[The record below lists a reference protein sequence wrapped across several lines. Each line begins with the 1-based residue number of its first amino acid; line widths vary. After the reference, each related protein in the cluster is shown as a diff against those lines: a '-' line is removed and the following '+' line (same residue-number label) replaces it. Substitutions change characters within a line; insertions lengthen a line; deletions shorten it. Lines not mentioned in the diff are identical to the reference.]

1 MPALVWRTRPARSIS
16 RCETICASEGFS
28 FMVGRK
34 YWLIRMAADCRERT
48 LQRQTGAQSRWFCT
62 GACPHT
68 AAIDGGRPRMLEQL
82 FKLSENKTSVRTEI
96 VAGITTFLTMAY
108 IIFVNPDILSKAG
121 MPFGAVF
128 TATCV
133 AAAIG
138 CLLMAFVANYP
149 IALAPGMGLNAYFA
163 FGVVGGMKFSWQVAL
178 GCVFISGIIFFI
190 ISVLPIRE
198 WIVNA
203 IPKSLKMAIAAG
215 IGLFLALIALK
226 NAGVVI
232 GNPATLVTHGELNT
246 FPVVM
251 ATLGFVLIVA
261 LEYRRVMGGVIIGI
275 LAVTIVAIALGK
287 QKFGGVFD
295 VPPSIAP
302 VFLQMDL
309 VGAFHVGLVTVVFAF
324 LFVDLFDNTGTLI
337 ALAHRGGFMRP
348 DGTVPR
354 LHRALMADSAAA
366 MVGAAVGTSTTTS
379 YIESASGINEG
390 GRTGLTALTVAVLFL
405 LALFVAPLAGSI
417 PAYATAPALLY
428 VACLMTRGLVEIEW
442 DDITEAAP
450 AVITAI
456 AMPFTFSIAEGIAF
470 GFIAYTVI
478 KLVAGKVAEIHP
490 AVGILAVLFVIK
502 YVVIG

>member
-1 MPALVWRTRPARSIS
+1 MPAHCINWNDDQNVL
-16 RCETICASEGFS
+16 
-28 FMVGRK
+28 
-34 YWLIRMAADCRERT
+34 
-48 LQRQTGAQSRWFCT
+48 
-62 GACPHT
+62 
-68 AAIDGGRPRMLEQL
+68 GGDTKMLEQL
-82 FKLSENKTSVRTEI
+82 FKLGENKTSVRTEI

-128 TATCV
+128 SATCV

-163 FGVVGGMKFSWQVAL
+163 FVVVGAMKYSWQVAL

-226 NAGVVI
+226 NAGIVV
-232 GNPATLVTHGELNT
+232 GNPATLVSHGDLKSW
-246 FPVVM
+246 PVLM
-251 ATLGFVLIVA
+251 ASLGFALIVA
-261 LEYRRVMGGVIIGI
+261 LEHRKVIGGVIIGI
-275 LAVTIVAIALGK
+275 LAVTIVSIIAGY

-295 VPPSIAP
+295 MPPSIAP
-302 VFLQMDL
+302 VLLQMDL
-309 VGAFHVGLVTVVFAF
+309 GGALKVGLVTVVFAF

-337 ALAHRGGFMRP
+337 ALAHRGGFMKP

-354 LHRALMADSAAA
+354 LSRALMSDSAAA
-366 MVGAAVGTSTTTS
+366 MIGAAVGTSTTTS
-379 YIESASGINEG
+379 YIESASGINSG
-390 GRTGLTALTVAVLFL
+390 GRTGLTAVTVAVLFL
-405 LALFVAPLAGSI
+405 LSLFIAPLAGSI
-417 PAYATAPALLY
+417 PSYATAPALLY
-428 VACLMTRGLVEIEW
+428 VACLMTRGLVEVKW

-470 GFIAYTVI
+470 GFISYAGI
-478 KLVAGKVAEIHP
+478 KLAAGRFRDIHP
-490 AVGILAVLFVIK
+490 AVAILAVLFVIK
-502 YVVIG
+502 YLVIS

>member
-1 MPALVWRTRPARSIS
+1 
-16 RCETICASEGFS
+16 
-28 FMVGRK
+28 
-34 YWLIRMAADCRERT
+34 
-48 LQRQTGAQSRWFCT
+48 
-62 GACPHT
+62 
-68 AAIDGGRPRMLEQL
+68 MLEQV
-82 FKLSENKTSVRTEI
+82 FKLSENKTTVRTEI

-128 TATCV
+128 SATCI

-138 CLLMAFVANYP
+138 CLLMAFLANYP

-163 FGVVGGMKFSWQVAL
+163 FVVCGAMKYSWQVAL

-226 NAGVVI
+226 NGGIVV
-232 GNPATLVTHGELNT
+232 GNPATLVSHGDLKSW
-246 FPVVM
+246 PVLM
-251 ATLGFVLIVA
+251 TTLGFALIVA
-261 LEYRRVMGGVIIGI
+261 LEHRKVLGGVIIGI
-275 LAVTIVAIALGK
+275 LAVTIVSIIAGY
-287 QKFGGVFD
+287 QKFGGIFD
-295 VPPSIAP
+295 VPPSVMP

-309 VGAFHVGLVTVVFAF
+309 GGALKVGLVTVVFAF

-354 LHRALMADSAAA
+354 LNRALMSDSAAA
-366 MVGAAVGTSTTTS
+366 MIGAAVGTSTTTS
-379 YIESASGINEG
+379 YIESASGINSG
-390 GRTGLTALTVAVLFL
+390 GRTGLTAVTVAVLFL
-405 LALFVAPLAGSI
+405 LALFIAPLAGSI
-417 PAYATAPALLY
+417 PPYATAPALLY
-428 VACLMTRGLVEIEW
+428 VACLMTRGLVEVEW

-450 AVITAI
+450 AVITAL

-470 GFIAYTVI
+470 GFISYALI
-478 KLVAGKVAEIHP
+478 KLVAGRWSDIHP
-490 AVGILAVLFVIK
+490 AVGVLAVLFVIK
-502 YVVIG
+502 YLYIG

>member
-1 MPALVWRTRPARSIS
+1 M
-16 RCETICASEGFS
+16 F
-28 FMVGRK
+28 
-34 YWLIRMAADCRERT
+34 
-48 LQRQTGAQSRWFCT
+48 
-62 GACPHT
+62 
-68 AAIDGGRPRMLEQL
+68 EQI
-82 FKLSENKTSVRTEI
+82 FKLSENKTNVRTEL
-96 VAGITTFLTMAY
+96 VAGLTTFLTMAY
-108 IIFVNPDILSKAG
+108 IIFVNPAILAEAK

-128 TATCV
+128 AATCV

-138 CLLMAFVANYP
+138 CFLMAFLANYP

-163 FGVVGGMKFSWQVAL
+163 FGVVGGMGYTWQVAL
-178 GCVFISGIIFFI
+178 GCVFISGIIFLI

-203 IPKSLKMAIAAG
+203 IPMSLKMAIAAG

-226 NAGVVI
+226 NAGIVV
-232 GNPATLVTHGELNT
+232 GNQATLVTHGDLKSW
-246 FPVVM
+246 PVLM
-251 ATLGFVLIVA
+251 ATLGFALIVA
-261 LEYRRVMGGVIIGI
+261 LEYRRVLGGVIIGI
-275 LAVTIVAIALGK
+275 LVVTIISIVTGH
-287 QKFGGVFD
+287 QKFQGVFD

-309 VGAFHVGLVTVVFAF
+309 AGALGVGLVTVVFTF
-324 LFVDLFDNTGTLI
+324 LFIDLFDNTGTLI

-354 LHRALMADSAAA
+354 LRRALMADSAAA

-379 YIESASGINEG
+379 YIESASGINAG

-417 PAYATAPALLY
+417 PPYATAPALLY
-428 VACLMTRGLVEIEW
+428 VACLMARGLVEVAW

-470 GFIAYTVI
+470 GFIAYTGI
-478 KLVAGKVAEIHP
+478 KLVAGKFGDIHP
-490 AVGILAVLFVIK
+490 AVAILAVLFVIK
-502 YVVIG
+502 YVFIP

>member
-1 MPALVWRTRPARSIS
+1 
-16 RCETICASEGFS
+16 
-28 FMVGRK
+28 
-34 YWLIRMAADCRERT
+34 
-48 LQRQTGAQSRWFCT
+48 
-62 GACPHT
+62 
-68 AAIDGGRPRMLEQL
+68 MLEQI
-82 FKLSENKTSVRTEI
+82 FKLSENKTSIRTEV

-108 IIFVNPDILSKAG
+108 IIFVNPDILNAAG

-128 TATCV
+128 AATCV

-138 CLLMAFVANYP
+138 CFLMAFLANYP

-163 FGVVGGMKFSWQVAL
+163 FTVVGGMGYSWQVAL
-178 GCVFISGIIFFI
+178 GCVFISGILFFI

-226 NAGVVI
+226 NAGVVVDH
-232 GNPATLVTHGELNT
+232 PATLLTHGKLT
-246 FPVVM
+246 SFPVVM
-251 ATLGFVLIVA
+251 AALGFALIVA

-275 LAVTIVAIALGK
+275 LAVTVIAIAAGQ
-287 QKFGGVFD
+287 QKFTGIFD

-309 VGAFHVGLVTVVFAF
+309 AGAMGVGLATVVFAF

-354 LHRALMADSAAA
+354 LNRVLIADSGAA
-366 MVGAAVGTSTTTS
+366 MLGAAIGTSTTTS
-379 YIESASGINEG
+379 YIESASGINSG
-390 GRTGLTALTVAVLFL
+390 GRTGLTAATVGVLFL
-405 LALFVAPLAGSI
+405 LALFLAPLAGSI
-417 PAYATAPALLY
+417 PSYATAPALLY
-428 VACLMTRGLVEIEW
+428 VACLMARSLTEVAWE
-442 DDITEAAP
+442 DVTEAAP
-450 AVITAI
+450 AVITALT
-456 AMPFTFSIAEGIAF
+456 MPFTFSIAEGIAF
-470 GFIAYTVI
+470 GFISYAAI
-478 KLVAGKVAEIHP
+478 KLVTGRYRDVHP

>member
-1 MPALVWRTRPARSIS
+1 
-16 RCETICASEGFS
+16 
-28 FMVGRK
+28 
-34 YWLIRMAADCRERT
+34 
-48 LQRQTGAQSRWFCT
+48 
-62 GACPHT
+62 
-68 AAIDGGRPRMLEQL
+68 MLERL
-82 FKLSENKTSVRTEI
+82 FKLSENKTTVRTEI

-163 FGVVGGMKFSWQVAL
+163 FTVVGGMKYSWQVAL
-178 GCVFISGIIFFI
+178 GCVFISGIIFLI

-226 NAGVVI
+226 NAGIVV
-232 GNPATLVTHGELNT
+232 GDPATLVKHGDLMSW
-246 FPVVM
+246 PVLM
-251 ATLGFVLIVA
+251 ATLGFALIVA
-261 LEYRRVMGGVIIGI
+261 LEYRKVLGGVIIGI
-275 LAVTIVAIALGK
+275 LVVTIVSIVAGH
-287 QKFGGVFD
+287 QKFAGVFD
-295 VPPSIAP
+295 VPPDPSP

-309 VGAFHVGLVTVVFAF
+309 AGAMSVGLVTVVFAF

-354 LHRALMADSAAA
+354 LNRALISDSAAA
-366 MVGAAVGTSTTTS
+366 MIGAAVGTSTTTS
-379 YIESASGINEG
+379 YIESASGINAG
-390 GRTGLTALTVAVLFL
+390 GRTGLTAFTVAVLFL

-428 VACLMTRGLVEIEW
+428 VACLMARGLVEIEW
-442 DDITEAAP
+442 DDITDAAP

-490 AVGILAVLFVIK
+490 AVGVLAVLFVVK

>member
-1 MPALVWRTRPARSIS
+1 
-16 RCETICASEGFS
+16 
-28 FMVGRK
+28 
-34 YWLIRMAADCRERT
+34 
-48 LQRQTGAQSRWFCT
+48 
-62 GACPHT
+62 
-68 AAIDGGRPRMLEQL
+68 MLERV
-82 FKLSENKTSVRTEI
+82 FKLSENKTNVRTEV

-108 IIFVNPDILSKAG
+108 IIFVNPDILKAAG

-128 TATCV
+128 AATCV

-138 CLLMAFVANYP
+138 CFLMAFLANYP

-163 FGVVGGMKFSWQVAL
+163 FVVVGKMQFSWQVAL
-178 GCVFISGIIFFI
+178 GCVFLSGIIFFI

-232 GNPATLVTHGELNT
+232 GNPATLMTHGELNS

-275 LAVTIVAIALGK
+275 LAVTIVAIALGR
-287 QKFGGVFD
+287 QKFGGIFD

-309 VGAFHVGLVTVVFAF
+309 AGALNVGLVTVVFAF

-354 LHRALMADSAAA
+354 LHGALMADSSAA
-366 MVGAAVGTSTTTS
+366 MIGAAVGTSTTTS
-379 YIESASGINEG
+379 YIESASGINAG
-390 GRTGLTALTVAVLFL
+390 GRTGLTAFVVGLLFL
-405 LALFVAPLAGSI
+405 LALFVSPLAGSI
-417 PAYATAPALLY
+417 PSYATAPALLY
-428 VACLMTRGLVEIEW
+428 VACLMARGLVEVEW

-450 AVITAI
+450 AVITAL

-470 GFIAYTVI
+470 GFISYALI
-478 KLVAGKVAEIHP
+478 KLATGRYRDIHP

-502 YVVIG
+502 YAYNV

>member
-1 MPALVWRTRPARSIS
+1 MPAHSTREQSGRT
-16 RCETICASEGFS
+16 
-28 FMVGRK
+28 
-34 YWLIRMAADCRERT
+34 
-48 LQRQTGAQSRWFCT
+48 
-62 GACPHT
+62 
-68 AAIDGGRPRMLEQL
+68 RMLERL
-82 FKLSENKTSVRTEI
+82 FKLSENKTTVRTEI

-108 IIFVNPDILSKAG
+108 IIFVNPAILGAAK
-121 MPFGAVF
+121 MPVSAVF
-128 TATCV
+128 VSTCV

-138 CLLMAFVANYP
+138 CLLMAFLANYP

-163 FGVVGGMKFSWQVAL
+163 FGVVGGMGYSWQVAL
-178 GCVFISGIIFFI
+178 GCVFLSGVIFFI

-226 NAGVVI
+226 NAGIVI
-232 GNPATLVTHGELNT
+232 SNEATLVTHGQLT
-246 FPVVM
+246 SFPVVM
-251 ATLGFVLIVA
+251 AALGFALIVA

-275 LAVTIVAIALGK
+275 LAVTIVAIVAGQ
-287 QKFGGVFD
+287 QKFEGIFD

-309 VGAFHVGLVTVVFAF
+309 GGALKVGLVTVVFAF

-354 LHRALMADSAAA
+354 LHRALMADSGAA
-366 MVGAAVGTSTTTS
+366 MIGAAVGTSTTTS
-379 YIESASGINEG
+379 YIESASGINSG
-390 GRTGLTALTVAVLFL
+390 GRTGLTAATVGILFI

-417 PAYATAPALLY
+417 PAYATAPALFY
-428 VACLMTRGLVEIEW
+428 VACLMVRSLTEVEW

-450 AVITAI
+450 AVVTAI
-456 AMPFTFSIAEGIAF
+456 TMPFTFSIAEGIAF
-470 GFIAYTVI
+470 GFISYTAI
-478 KLVAGKVAEIHP
+478 KIATGRYRDVHP
-490 AVGILAVLFVIK
+490 AVGILTVLFVIK

>member
-1 MPALVWRTRPARSIS
+1 
-16 RCETICASEGFS
+16 
-28 FMVGRK
+28 
-34 YWLIRMAADCRERT
+34 
-48 LQRQTGAQSRWFCT
+48 
-62 GACPHT
+62 
-68 AAIDGGRPRMLEQL
+68 MLERV
-82 FKLSENKTSVRTEI
+82 FMLSENKTNVRTEV

-108 IIFVNPDILSKAG
+108 IIFVNPDILKAAG

-138 CLLMAFVANYP
+138 CFLMAFLANYP

-163 FGVVGGMKFSWQVAL
+163 FSVVGGMKLSWQVAL
-178 GCVFISGIIFFI
+178 GCVFISGVLFFI

-226 NAGVVI
+226 NAGVVVDD
-232 GNPATLVTHGELNT
+232 PATLVTHGKLT
-246 FPVVM
+246 SFPVVM
-251 ATLGFVLIVA
+251 ASLGFFLIIA
-261 LEYRRVMGGVIIGI
+261 LEYRRVIGGVIIGI
-275 LAVTIVAIALGK
+275 LVVTIIAIAAGQ
-287 QKFGGVFD
+287 QKFTGIVD

-309 VGAFHVGLVTVVFAF
+309 AGALQIGLVTVVFAF

-354 LHRALMADSAAA
+354 LHGALMADSGAA
-366 MVGAAVGTSTTTS
+366 MIGAAVGTSTTTS
-379 YIESASGINEG
+379 YIESASGINAG
-390 GRTGLTALTVAVLFL
+390 GRTGLTAAVVGILFL

-417 PAYATAPALLY
+417 PSYATAPALLY
-428 VACLMTRGLVEIEW
+428 VACLMTRSLTEVEW
-442 DDITEAAP
+442 DDVTEAAP

-456 AMPFTFSIAEGIAF
+456 TMPFTFSIAEGIAF
-470 GFIAYTVI
+470 GFISYTAI
-478 KLVAGKVAEIHP
+478 KLATGRFRDIHP

-502 YVVIG
+502 YVYIQ

>member
-1 MPALVWRTRPARSIS
+1 
-16 RCETICASEGFS
+16 
-28 FMVGRK
+28 
-34 YWLIRMAADCRERT
+34 
-48 LQRQTGAQSRWFCT
+48 
-62 GACPHT
+62 
-68 AAIDGGRPRMLEQL
+68 MLDQV
-82 FKLSENKTSVRTEI
+82 FKLSENKTSVRTEV
-96 VAGITTFLTMAY
+96 VAGITTFLTIAY
-108 IIFVNPDILSKAG
+108 IIFVNPAILTAAK

-138 CLLMAFVANYP
+138 CMLMAFLANYP

-163 FGVVGGMKFSWQVAL
+163 FGVVGGMGHTWQVAL
-178 GCVFISGIIFFI
+178 GCVFLSGVIFFI

-226 NAGVVI
+226 NAGIVVA
-232 GNPATLVTHGELNT
+232 NPETLVTHGKLVSW
-246 FPVVM
+246 PVLM
-251 ATLGFVLIVA
+251 ATLGFALIVA
-261 LEYRRVMGGVIIGI
+261 LEYRRIMGGVIIGI
-275 LAVTIVAIALGK
+275 LVVTVISILAGQ
-287 QKFGGVFD
+287 QKFEGIFD
-295 VPPSIAP
+295 IPPSIAP

-309 VGAFHVGLVTVVFAF
+309 AGALQVGLVTVVFAF

-354 LHRALMADSAAA
+354 LRGALISDSAAA
-366 MVGAAVGTSTTTS
+366 MIGAAVGTSTTTS
-379 YIESASGINEG
+379 YIESASGINAG
-390 GRTGLTALTVAVLFL
+390 GRTGLTAATVGILFL
-405 LALFVAPLAGSI
+405 LALFIAPLAASI

-428 VACLMTRGLVEIEW
+428 VACLMARGLTEVEW
-442 DDITEAAP
+442 NDITEAAP

-456 AMPFTFSIAEGIAF
+456 AMPFTFSIADGIAF
-470 GFIAYTVI
+470 GFISY
-478 KLVAGKVAEIHP
+478 AGIKVAAGRYADVHP
-490 AVGILAVLFVIK
+490 AVAILAVLFVIK

>member
-1 MPALVWRTRPARSIS
+1 
-16 RCETICASEGFS
+16 
-28 FMVGRK
+28 
-34 YWLIRMAADCRERT
+34 
-48 LQRQTGAQSRWFCT
+48 
-62 GACPHT
+62 
-68 AAIDGGRPRMLEQL
+68 MLDQI
-82 FKLSENKTSVRTEI
+82 FKLSENKTTVRTEV

-108 IIFVNPDILSKAG
+108 IIFVNPAILAAAK

-138 CLLMAFVANYP
+138 CMLMAFLANYP

-163 FGVVGGMKFSWQVAL
+163 FGVVGQMGHTWQVAL
-178 GCVFISGIIFFI
+178 GCVFFSGIIFFI

-226 NAGVVI
+226 NAGIVI
-232 GNPATLVTHGELNT
+232 ANPETLVTHGKLVSW
-246 FPVVM
+246 PVLM
-251 ATLGFVLIVA
+251 AVLGFALIVA
-261 LEYRRVMGGVIIGI
+261 LEYRRIMGGVIIGI
-275 LAVTIVAIALGK
+275 LVVTVISILAGQ
-287 QKFGGVFD
+287 QKFEGIFD

-302 VFLQMDL
+302 VFFQMDL
-309 VGAFHVGLVTVVFAF
+309 AGALQVGLVTVVFAF

-354 LHRALMADSAAA
+354 LRGALISDSAAA
-366 MVGAAVGTSTTTS
+366 MIGAAVGTSTTTS
-379 YIESASGINEG
+379 YIESASGINAG
-390 GRTGLTALTVAVLFL
+390 GRTGLTAATVGILFL

-428 VACLMTRGLVEIEW
+428 VACLMARGLTEVEW
-442 DDITEAAP
+442 NDITEAAP

-456 AMPFTFSIAEGIAF
+456 AMPFTFSIADGIAF
-470 GFIAYTVI
+470 GFISY
-478 KLVAGKVAEIHP
+478 AGIKVAAGRYADVHP
-490 AVGILAVLFVIK
+490 AVAVLAVLFVIK

>member
-1 MPALVWRTRPARSIS
+1 
-16 RCETICASEGFS
+16 
-28 FMVGRK
+28 
-34 YWLIRMAADCRERT
+34 
-48 LQRQTGAQSRWFCT
+48 
-62 GACPHT
+62 
-68 AAIDGGRPRMLEQL
+68 MLEQV
-82 FKLSENKTSVRTEI
+82 FKLGENRTNVRTEV

-108 IIFVNPDILSKAG
+108 IIFVNPSILAEAK

-128 TATCV
+128 AATCI
-133 AAAIG
+133 AAAVG
-138 CLLMAFVANYP
+138 CFLMAFLANYP

-163 FGVVGGMKFSWQVAL
+163 FGVVGGMGHSWQVAL

-226 NAGVVI
+226 NAGIVVAH
-232 GNPATLVTHGELNT
+232 PATLVTHGKLT
-246 FPVVM
+246 SFPVVM

-275 LAVTIVAIALGK
+275 LAVTIVAIAAGQ
-287 QKFGGVFD
+287 QKFTGIFD
-295 VPPSIAP
+295 APPSLAP

-309 VGAFHVGLVTVVFAF
+309 AGAMKVGLVTVVFAF

-354 LHRALMADSAAA
+354 LNRALIADSGAA
-366 MVGAAVGTSTTTS
+366 MLGAAIGTSTTTS
-379 YIESASGINEG
+379 YIESASGINAG
-390 GRTGLTALTVAVLFL
+390 GKTGLTAATVGVLFL
-405 LALFVAPLAGSI
+405 LALFLSPLAGSI
-417 PAYATAPALLY
+417 PAYATAPALFY
-428 VACLMTRGLVEIEW
+428 VACLMARGLTEVEW
-442 DDITEAAP
+442 DDVTEAAP
-450 AVITAI
+450 AVITALS
-456 AMPFTFSIAEGIAF
+456 MPFTFSIAEGIAF
-470 GFIAYTVI
+470 GFISYVAL
-478 KLVAGKVAEIHP
+478 KLATARFRDIHP
-490 AVGILAVLFVIK
+490 AVAILAVLFVIK

>member
-1 MPALVWRTRPARSIS
+1 MHMFNQV
-16 RCETICASEGFS
+16 
-28 FMVGRK
+28 
-34 YWLIRMAADCRERT
+34 
-48 LQRQTGAQSRWFCT
+48 
-62 GACPHT
+62 
-68 AAIDGGRPRMLEQL
+68 
-82 FKLSENKTSVRTEI
+82 FKLRENDTNVRTEI

-121 MPFGAVF
+121 MPLSAVF
-128 TATCV
+128 VSTCV

-138 CLLMAFVANYP
+138 CFLMAFVANYP

-163 FGVVGGMKFSWQVAL
+163 FGVVGGMHYSWQVAL
-178 GCVFISGIIFFI
+178 GCVFISGVIFFI

-226 NAGVVI
+226 NAGIVV
-232 GNPATLVTHGELNT
+232 GNEATLVAHGQLVSW
-246 FPVVM
+246 PVVM
-251 ATLGFVLIVA
+251 ATLGFALIVA
-261 LEYRRVMGGVIIGI
+261 LEYRRVLGGVIIGI
-275 LAVTIVAIALGK
+275 LAVTAVSILAGQ

-309 VGAFHVGLVTVVFAF
+309 AGAFKVGLVTVVFAF

-354 LHRALMADSAAA
+354 LNRALMSDSAAA
-366 MVGAAVGTSTTTS
+366 MIGAAVGTSTTTS
-379 YIESASGINEG
+379 YIESASGINAG
-390 GRTGLTALTVAVLFL
+390 GRTGLTAMTVGVLFL
-405 LALFVAPLAGSI
+405 LSLFIAPLAGSI
-417 PAYATAPALLY
+417 PPYATAPALLY
-428 VACLMTRGLVEIEW
+428 VACLMARGLTEIEW
-442 DDITEAAP
+442 DDVTEAAP

-470 GFIAYTVI
+470 GFISYVAI
-478 KLVAGKVAEIHP
+478 KLVAGKFRDIHP

-502 YVVIG
+502 YLVIG

>member
-1 MPALVWRTRPARSIS
+1 
-16 RCETICASEGFS
+16 
-28 FMVGRK
+28 
-34 YWLIRMAADCRERT
+34 
-48 LQRQTGAQSRWFCT
+48 
-62 GACPHT
+62 
-68 AAIDGGRPRMLEQL
+68 MLEQI
-82 FKLSENKTSVRTEI
+82 FKLSENKTNVRTEV

-108 IIFVNPDILSKAG
+108 IIFVNPDILKAAG

-128 TATCV
+128 AATCV

-138 CLLMAFVANYP
+138 CFLMAFLANYP

-163 FGVVGGMKFSWQVAL
+163 FVVVGKMNFTWQVAL
-178 GCVFISGIIFFI
+178 GCVFFSGIIFFI

-215 IGLFLALIALK
+215 IGFFLALIALK
-226 NAGVVI
+226 NAGIVVAS
-232 GNPATLVTHGELNT
+232 PATLVTHGQLDS

-261 LEYRRVMGGVIIGI
+261 LEYRRIMGGVIIGI
-275 LAVTIVAIALGK
+275 LVVTIVAIALGK
-287 QKFGGVFD
+287 QKFVGIFD
-295 VPPSIAP
+295 APPSIAP

-309 VGAFHVGLVTVVFAF
+309 KGALQVGLVTVVFAF
-324 LFVDLFDNTGTLI
+324 LFIDLFDNTGTLI

-354 LHRALMADSAAA
+354 LHRALMADSGAA
-366 MVGAAVGTSTTTS
+366 MIGAAVGTSTTTS
-379 YIESASGINEG
+379 YIESASGINAG
-390 GRTGLTALTVAVLFL
+390 GRTGLTAFTVGVLFL

-417 PAYATAPALLY
+417 PSYATAPALLY
-428 VACLMTRGLVEIEW
+428 VACLMARGMMEIEW

-450 AVITAI
+450 AVITAL

-470 GFIAYTVI
+470 GFISYAAI
-478 KLVAGKVAEIHP
+478 KLATGRYREIHP

-502 YVVIG
+502 YVYNV

>member
-1 MPALVWRTRPARSIS
+1 
-16 RCETICASEGFS
+16 
-28 FMVGRK
+28 
-34 YWLIRMAADCRERT
+34 
-48 LQRQTGAQSRWFCT
+48 
-62 GACPHT
+62 
-68 AAIDGGRPRMLEQL
+68 MLEQL
-82 FKLSENKTSVRTEI
+82 FKLSENKTNVRTEV

-108 IIFVNPDILSKAG
+108 IIFVNPNILSTTG

-128 TATCV
+128 AATCL
-133 AAAIG
+133 AAAVG
-138 CLLMAFVANYP
+138 TLLMAFLANYP

-163 FGVVGGMKFSWQVAL
+163 FVVVGAMKYSWQVAL

-215 IGLFLALIALK
+215 IGLFLALIALE
-226 NAGVVI
+226 NAKIVVAH
-232 GNPATLVTHGELNT
+232 PVTLVTHGDLASW
-246 FPVVM
+246 PVLM
-251 ATLGFVLIVA
+251 AVLGFALIVA
-261 LEYRRVMGGVIIGI
+261 LEHRKIIGGVIIGI
-275 LAVTIVAIALGK
+275 LAVTVVSIFAGK

-295 VPPSIAP
+295 MPPSVAP
-302 VFLQMDL
+302 VLLQMDIA
-309 VGAFHVGLVTVVFAF
+309 GALGVGLVTVVFAF

-366 MVGAAVGTSTTTS
+366 MIGAAIGTSTTTS
-379 YIESASGINEG
+379 YIESASGINSG

-405 LALFVAPLAGSI
+405 LALFIAPLAGSI
-417 PAYATAPALLY
+417 PPYATAPALLY
-428 VACLMTRGLVEIEW
+428 VAILMARGLAEIEW

-470 GFIAYTVI
+470 GFISYAGI
-478 KLVAGKVAEIHP
+478 KLAAGRYRDIHP

-502 YVVIG
+502 YLYIK